1 MKRATIVT
9 GVAAAA
15 LVAAA
20 VPLAAG
26 AQRLP
31 GDAQAT
37 AAAGLVAG
45 TGQGDPLQ
53 GVARYLRTRAG
64 SVQVSVYD
72 RATGRTY
79 LLRHGPSLPQ
89 YTASI
94 VKVDIM
100 AMWLRRY
107 QHKPGTIPSSLPYS
121 IQFLMQNMITVSDN
135 SATTGLFY
143 FAGGCKTLTLFNTLI
158 PTRHTAVGCE
168 TPTYYGWGNTTTA
181 ASDQAAI
188 VRTFAYPNR
197 VLSTDA
203 RNYGLHLMESVVP
216 AQRFGVTCGPWGT
229 VCQPPDYATPVP
241 GVTVALKNGWKFLPS
256 CPQQDQTCPWQV
268 NSIGWVSG
276 KGRDYVLAVLTT
288 NDPPVDG
295 ASGMDYG
302 IHTIQGVSM
311 RVWNNLAPE
320 G

>member
-1 MKRATIVT
+1 MKRVTIV
-9 GVAAAA
+9 GGIAAFA
-15 LVAAA
+15 LLAA
-20 VPLAAG
+20 VAPLAAA

-31 GDAQAT
+31 VGAAAT
-37 AAAGLVAG
+37 AAAGPAAG
-45 TGQGDPLQ
+45 TGQANPFQ
-53 GVARYLRTRAG
+53 GVARYLRTRDG
-64 SVQVSVYD
+64 SVQVAVYD

-79 LLRHGPSLPQ
+79 LLLHGPLLPQ

-135 SATTGLFY
+135 SATTGMFY
-143 FAGGCKTLTLFNTLI
+143 FGGGCKRLTLFNTLI
-158 PTRHTAVGCE
+158 PTRHTTVGCE
-168 TPTYYGWGNTTTA
+168 TPTYYGWGNTTTT

-197 VLSTDA
+197 VLSADA
-203 RNYGLHLMESVVP
+203 RDYGLHLMESIVP

-229 VCQPPDYATPVP
+229 ECQPPDYATPDP
-241 GVTVALKNGWKFLPS
+241 AVTVALKNGWKYVPS

-288 NDPPVDG
+288 NDPPVNG

-302 IHTIQGVSM
+302 IHTIQGVST
-311 RVWNNLAPE
+311 RVWNNRAPAA
-320 G
+320 